1 MHTLCLAS
9 LCFALEEEDQK
20 GIVLALQT
28 QDPLE
33 GWEPGW
39 AEQHPGQSK
48 ENSGAQMPLKA
59 RDRGQ

>member
-33 GWEPGW
+33 GWVLFCPSTLLPP
-39 AEQHPGQSK
+39 AP
-48 ENSGAQMPLKA
+48 
-59 RDRGQ
+59 